1 MVFKLSQKDFELIDA
16 VLDDYAKKGKT
27 DKICPYCGTP
37 IKKRLLEWVI
47 LLDAKH
53 KTVYRK
59 LVEEYDKKSIR
70 WLHTNLKGYAGLML
84 CTLDGEIF
92 RHPAHL

>member
-37 IKKRLLEWVI
+37 IKKKVVGMGY
-47 LLDAKH
+47 
-53 KTVYRK
+53 TVSCQTQNCLQETCRG
-59 LVEEYDKKSIR
+59 I
-70 WLHTNLKGYAGLML
+70 
-84 CTLDGEIF
+84 
-92 RHPAHL
+92 